1 MLKEAVN
8 TQLPGMVEQ
17 IQFPGSGS
25 DSQSPGHDEIHPATP
40 LGENIRSEGNVGS
53 NNDNSEN
60 VIENNEEVSQRRSKR
75 TSNLPAKLNDYVL
88 DTKVAIAAVGV
99 GVHCTPR
106 FKVSPN
112 GATTVLKHKTMA
124 MSRFILNNIT
134 HTPKSPFK
142 THTWTS
148 QLVHRFSSTTDHH
161 EEPKTKEISV
171 SDSPKKTKLF
181 SPKRRQRRSLWSSEN
196 ASQNFPPLSGLAN
209 AFIDTAA
216 NMNKVLANLSPLR
229 LIKRFKEKDES
240 YSIKYQMP
248 GLSKDDVKIT
258 VEDGMLF
265 IRGERHEEEEGQGSD
280 DEFWSAATYGYY
292 NTSLML
298 PEDAK
303 VEEIKA
309 EMKDGV
315 LHVIIPK
322 DVTKKKHVKEIH
334 VG

>member
-1 MLKEAVN
+1 MK
-8 TQLPGMVEQ
+8 P
-17 IQFPGSGS
+17 
-25 DSQSPGHDEIHPATP
+25 
-40 LGENIRSEGNVGS
+40 
-53 NNDNSEN
+53 
-60 VIENNEEVSQRRSKR
+60 
-75 TSNLPAKLNDYVL
+75 
-88 DTKVAIAAVGV
+88 
-99 GVHCTPR
+99 
-106 FKVSPN
+106 
-112 GATTVLKHKTMA
+112 
-124 MSRFILNNIT
+124 
-134 HTPKSPFK
+134 
-142 THTWTS
+142 
-148 QLVHRFSSTTDHH
+148 
-161 EEPKTKEISV
+161 
-171 SDSPKKTKLF
+171 
-181 SPKRRQRRSLWSSEN
+181 
-196 ASQNFPPLSGLAN
+196 GLAN
-209 AFIDTAA
+209 AVIDTAA

-229 LIKRFKEKDES
+229 LIRRFKEKDES

-265 IRGERHEEEEGQGSD
+265 IRGERHEDEEGQGSDD